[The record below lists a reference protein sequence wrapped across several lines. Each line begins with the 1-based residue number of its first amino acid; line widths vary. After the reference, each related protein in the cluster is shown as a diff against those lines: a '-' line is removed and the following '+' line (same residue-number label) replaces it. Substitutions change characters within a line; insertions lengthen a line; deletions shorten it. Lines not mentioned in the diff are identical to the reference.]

1 MVAVAFTE
9 SAWPT
14 IAVRKVIAADMF
26 AEFLRKVHERTSDPT
41 SAPIAQ
47 TQKRNNTTLSP

>member
-1 MVAVAFTE
+1 VAVAFTE

>member
-1 MVAVAFTE
+1 MAVAFTE

-26 AEFLRKVHERTSDPT
+26 AEFLR
-41 SAPIAQ
+41 
-47 TQKRNNTTLSP
+47 